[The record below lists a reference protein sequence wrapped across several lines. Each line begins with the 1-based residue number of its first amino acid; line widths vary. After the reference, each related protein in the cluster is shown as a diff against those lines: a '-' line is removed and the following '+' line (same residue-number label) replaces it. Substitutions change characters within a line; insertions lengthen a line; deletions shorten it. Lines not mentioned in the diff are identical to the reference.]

1 MLTHEEVID
10 ELQQR
15 EGFIEAV
22 SITGGEPLL
31 YSGILSFLKSIKSE
45 TGLSVKLDTNGTQPQ
60 TLKKVLL
67 YLDYVAMDLK
77 SSPSKYM
84 KATGEKALFQ
94 DVRESIEIIRSLPSY
109 EFRTT
114 MVPGIVD
121 SEDVIELLQQTGRIK
136 RYVLQTFHS
145 SKTLSSEFTDVS
157 AYPRSYLEDLAGTVR
172 NMDLAEEVV
181 IRL

>member
-10 ELQQR
+10 ELRQR

-31 YSGILSFLKSIKSE
+31 YGGITDFLKSVKSE
-45 TGLSVKLDTNGTQPQ
+45 TDLSVKLDTNGTQPH
-60 TLKKVLL
+60 TLKKVLH
-67 YLDYVAMDLK
+67 YLDYIAMDLK

-84 KATGEKALFQ
+84 KSTGEKALFQ
-94 DVRESIEIIRSLPSY
+94 DVRESIEIIRSLPAY

-121 SEDVIELLQQTGRIK
+121 REDVIELLQKTGRIK

-145 SKTLSSEFTDVS
+145 GKTLSPEFTDAS
-157 AYPRSYLEDLAGTVR
+157 AYPRRYLEDLAGTLR
-172 NMDLAEEVV
+172 NMNLAEEVV